1 MRRPLTRQ
9 PCRLLPRPRLFAAGA
24 IAASL
29 LGACTSLEEPAAT
42 VAGAVISEDAID
54 EELEAVTASPDYQA
68 ALERQFGTPVQGSG
82 EGTYATDFV
91 AQLLSLRVYFELIE
105 AELDERG
112 VEITE
117 EDRDTVR
124 DQAVEVVG
132 GQEAFDALPA
142 AYRDRLVEQRAL
154 LAAAGD
160 AFTADEPDEGAAEEF
175 YEANRADF
183 ETRCLAHVLVG
194 TDDEAQPTGER
205 TRPEAQ
211 ARADELAA
219 ELAGGADFT
228 ELASSEANDDTV
240 SAAEGGDL
248 GCITRQ
254 TQFDPVFLDA
264 AFAADVGE
272 VTEPVETQFGFH
284 LILVSSAEVP
294 AFDDVEAQ
302 IDEILAGGEDPFN
315 AFLVEATCERD
326 IEVASKYGSWDT
338 TRCDGGG
345 IGLVLPPTG
354 PSPPPGDVPDGGA
367 PGEGAPGEGASD
379 GDG

>member
-1 MRRPLTRQ
+1 M
-9 PCRLLPRPRLFAAGA
+9 
-24 IAASL
+24 
-29 LGACTSLEEPAAT
+29 
-42 VAGAVISEDAID
+42 AGAVISEDALD

-68 ALERQFGTPVQGSG
+68 ALERQFGTPVEGSG
-82 EGTYATDFV
+82 EGTYDTDFV

-112 VEITE
+112 VAITE

-154 LAAAGD
+154 LAAAGE
-160 AFTADEPDEGAAEEF
+160 AFTADDRDEGAAEEF

-205 TRPEAQ
+205 TRAEAQ

-228 ELASSEANDDTV
+228 ELASSEANDDAT

-254 TQFDPVFLDA
+254 TQFDPTFLDA
-264 AFAADVGE
+264 AFAAEVGE

-294 AFDDVEAQ
+294 AFADVEAQ
-302 IDEILAGGEDPFN
+302 IEEILASGDQDPFN

-326 IEVASKYGSWDT
+326 IDVASKYGSWDT
-338 TRCDGGG
+338 SRCDSGG
-345 IGLVLPPTG
+345 IGLVLPPAG
-354 PSPPPGDVPDGGA
+354 PSPPPGDVSD
-367 PGEGAPGEGASD
+367 EGAPDEGVSDEGVSD